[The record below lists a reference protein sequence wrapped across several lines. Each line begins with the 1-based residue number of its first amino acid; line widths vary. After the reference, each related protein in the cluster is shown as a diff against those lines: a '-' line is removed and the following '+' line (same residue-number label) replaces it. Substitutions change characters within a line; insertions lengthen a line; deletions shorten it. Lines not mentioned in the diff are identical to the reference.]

1 MYYYVLCIC
10 ESLGGWVPL
19 AGLSHMSVGELG
31 SVEQSLMLS
40 LGSCAPCAS
49 QTHPGPS
56 QLRHVLHLPG
66 VEAQGQI

>member
-1 MYYYVLCIC
+1 M
-10 ESLGGWVPL
+10 PL
-19 AGLSHMSVGELG
+19 AGLSHMSVGGLG

-40 LGSCAPCAS
+40 FGSCAS

-56 QLRHVLHLPG
+56 KLRHVLHLPG